1 MTQIQAPSLP
11 LRKRLAG
18 ALYRPLDIAGLA
30 VFRILFGLMMFA
42 GTLRFIANGWI
53 QKLYVEPDFFFK
65 YWGFHWV
72 EVWPEWGLYLHFSAL
87 AVLALF
93 IALGFCYRLSIVM
106 FFLGFAYA
114 ELMDVSN
121 YLNHYYFITLLS
133 GLMMFMPLHRAWSID
148 AWLRPRIR
156 AVSLPAWNTYLL
168 RFQVAML
175 YFYAG
180 LAKLE
185 PDWLLYAQPLNIWL
199 TSKTDTPIIG
209 LWLDELWV
217 HYAMS
222 WGAFLF
228 DTFIIAF
235 MLNRRTRPFAFCVI
249 LLFHFLT
256 HVFFNIGMFPIIM
269 VVSVLVFFSPNWPR
283 RWLSR
288 FPRLAIPEA
297 SIPPLSWGRGLAVTA
312 FASYCAFQF
321 LFPLRHLL
329 YPGTVLWNEEG
340 MRFSWKVMLREK
352 VGLVTYDLHDPATG
366 RRWSVSP
373 GDYLNNYQEREFAT
387 QPDLILQLA
396 HHIADDYARR
406 GYENLEVRT
415 TAWVSLNGRPARL
428 LIDPTVDLAKQS
440 DSFARKDWIQPP
452 PKESPIQLIPVGTL
466 THRWV
471 MQH

>member
-18 ALYRPLDIAGLA
+18 ALYQPHDIAGLA

-269 VVSVLVFFSPNWPR
+269 VVSVLVFFSPSWPR